1 VLRRLLTVLLLV
13 ALLLVG
19 AGCSVN
25 TGPEVT
31 VDWTTTEAVGGLV
44 IGASVTNRTRK
55 TIAWVDIGYWIVR
68 EGTRM
73 EAQGFQVFDL
83 EPGDSQ
89 DWSFGTSRY
98 YAVDDV
104 NDFTI
109 EEGTITVH
117 DGPGPQVDVQYS
129 INGIWGE
136 YAIQAAVLNRTE
148 RALESVRLQWY
159 VVGSDGKQLAN
170 PSATIFDL
178 GPQMYKSVD
187 VGSGLTDEDWPD
199 MDFEVRQ
206 APTVT
211 N

>member
-1 VLRRLLTVLLLV
+1 LRRLLTVLLLV

>member
-129 INGIWGE
+129 INGICGE